1 MPQNREFLLEKLF
14 ETYYSTR
21 KNKRNTHSCA
31 EYEVNYESHLIALC
45 DRLLDKTYQPKRSI
59 CFISFYPVQREIF
72 AANFEDRIIHHLIF
86 NAINPIFERIFIH
99 DSYSCRKNKGTS
111 YGIKRAKRFTRAVSD
126 NYTKEAYVLKLDIRG
141 YFMNINKQVLYRQIF
156 DVLGKAKL
164 SGHSSASMQTYPPC
178 GGKYKHEITLDFDFL
193 RWIIK
198 LVVFHDPINNV
209 LVKGRRSD
217 WQGLPRDKSLFHA
230 KSDTG
235 LPIGNLT
242 SQLFGNI
249 YLHGMD
255 KFIKYQLGFKYYGRY
270 VDDFLLFST
279 DRQKLVKSIEK
290 IASYLQS
297 IGLEV
302 HPKKIYLQ
310 SIKHGFKF
318 LGVFI
323 LPHRVAIDKRTKSS
337 FYHALRKDFSSNEE
351 FVASIN
357 SYLGYMNNY
366 DSFRLRR
373 KLLFDPSLELKVKF
387 TANSNLSKVKIFG
400 A

>member
-1 MPQNREFLLEKLF
+1 M
-14 ETYYSTR
+14 
-21 KNKRNTHSCA
+21 
-31 EYEVNYESHLIALC
+31 C

-86 NAINPIFERIFIH
+86 NAINPIFERLFIH

-141 YFMNINKQVLYRQIF
+141 YFMNINKQVLCRQIF
-156 DVLGKAKL
+156 DVLD
-164 SGHSSASMQTYPPC
+164 
-178 GGKYKHEITLDFDFL
+178 KYKHEIALDFDFL

-198 LVVFHDPINNV
+198 SVIFHDPVNNV
-209 LVKGRRSD
+209 LVKGKQSD

-230 KSDTG
+230 KKETG

-255 KFIKYQLGFKYYGRY
+255 KFIKYHLGFKYYGRY

-279 DRQKLVKSIEK
+279 DKQKLVKSIGQ
-290 IASYLQS
+290 IVGYLQGVRLD
-297 IGLEV
+297 I
-302 HPKKIYLQ
+302 HPKKTYLQ

-318 LGVFI
+318 FRG
-323 LPHRVAIDKRTKSS
+323 
-337 FYHALRKDFSSNEE
+337 FYIA
-351 FVASIN
+351 
-357 SYLGYMNNY
+357 
-366 DSFRLRR
+366 
-373 KLLFDPSLELKVKF
+373 
-387 TANSNLSKVKIFG
+387 T
-400 A
+400 

>member
-1 MPQNREFLLEKLF
+1 
-14 ETYYSTR
+14 
-21 KNKRNTHSCA
+21 
-31 EYEVNYESHLIALC
+31 
-45 DRLLDKTYQPKRSI
+45 
-59 CFISFYPVQREIF
+59 
-72 AANFEDRIIHHLIF
+72 
-86 NAINPIFERIFIH
+86 
-99 DSYSCRKNKGTS
+99 
-111 YGIKRAKRFTRAVSD
+111 
-126 NYTKEAYVLKLDIRG
+126 VLKLDIRG
-141 YFMNINKQVLYRQIF
+141 YFMNINKQVLYKQVF
-156 DVLGKAKL
+156 DVLD
-164 SGHSSASMQTYPPC
+164 
-178 GGKYKHEITLDFDFL
+178 KYKHEIVFNFDFL

-198 LVVFHDPINNV
+198 IVIFHDPVNNV
-209 LVKGRRSD
+209 LVKGKRSD

-270 VDDFLLFST
+270 VDDSLLFST
-279 DRQKLVKSIEK
+279 DKQKLVKSIGQ
-290 IASYLQS
+290 IAAYIQS
-297 IGLEV
+297 IGLDI

-323 LPHRVAIDKRTKSS
+323 LPHRMVIDKRTKSS
-337 FYHALRKDFSSNEE
+337 FYHALRKDFSSNED
-351 FVASIN
+351 FIASVN

-373 KLLFDPSLELKVKF
+373 KLLFGPSLTFKMKF
-387 TANSNLSKVKIFG
+387 TANSNLSKVSVCS
-400 A
+400 AR

>member
-1 MPQNREFLLEKLF
+1 VKVSQNSLPLGIKAQSMPQNREFLLEKLF
-14 ETYYSTR
+14 EAYYSTR

-72 AANFEDRIIHHLIF
+72 AANFEDRIIHHFIF
-86 NAINPIFERIFIH
+86 NAINPIFERLFIY

-111 YGIKRAKRFTRAVSD
+111 YGIKRATRFARSVSD
-126 NYTKEAYVLKLDIRG
+126 NYTKEAYILKLDIRG
-141 YFMNINKQVLYRQIF
+141 YFMNINKQVLYKQIF
-156 DVLGKAKL
+156 DVL
-164 SGHSSASMQTYPPC
+164 
-178 GGKYKHEITLDFDFL
+178 GKYKHEITLDFDFL

-198 LVVFHDPINNV
+198 LVIFHDPVNNV
-209 LVKGRRSD
+209 LIKGRRSD
-217 WQGLPRDKSLFHA
+217 WHGLPRDKSLFHA

-279 DRQKLVKSIEK
+279 DRQKLVKSIGE
-290 IASYLQS
+290 IAAYLKGV
-297 IGLEV
+297 GLDI
-302 HPKKIYLQ
+302 HPKKIHLQ

-337 FYHALRKDFSSNEE
+337 FYHALRKDFSSNED

-357 SYLGYMNNY
+357 SYLGYMNHY

-373 KLLFDPSLELKVKF
+373 KLLFDQSLVLRLKF
-387 TANSNLSKVKIFG
+387 TANSDLSKVRVCSTR
-400 A
+400 

>member
-14 ETYYSTR
+14 EAYYSTR

-45 DRLLDKTYQPKRSI
+45 DRLLDKTYHPKRTI

-86 NAINPIFERIFIH
+86 NAINPIFERLFIH

-111 YGIKRAKRFTRAVSD
+111 YGIKRAKRFARAVSD

-141 YFMNINKQVLYRQIF
+141 YFMNINKQVLYKQVF
-156 DVLGKAKL
+156 DVLD
-164 SGHSSASMQTYPPC
+164 
-178 GGKYKHEITLDFDFL
+178 KYKHEIVFNFDFL

-198 LVVFHDPINNV
+198 IVIFHDPVNNV
-209 LVKGRRSD
+209 LVKGKRSD

-270 VDDFLLFST
+270 VDDSLLFST
-279 DRQKLVKSIEK
+279 DKQKLVKSIGQ
-290 IASYLQS
+290 IAAYIQS
-297 IGLEV
+297 IGLDI

-323 LPHRVAIDKRTKSS
+323 LPHRMVIDKRTKSS
-337 FYHALRKDFSSNEE
+337 FYHALRKDFSSNED
-351 FVASIN
+351 FIASVN

-373 KLLFDPSLELKVKF
+373 KLLFGPSLTFKMKF
-387 TANSNLSKVKIFG
+387 TANSNLSKVSVCS
-400 A
+400 AR